1 MLDYAGAA
9 NSAAYSLGKMKDSLA
24 KIYRL
29 LSSIQV
35 LVCDVFH
42 VFIFVYLLL
51 SGRRWR
57 CWRLSPRAPWPAA
70 ARKYALLLPFLL
82 FILLFQADI
91 LVLALGVLFSVT

>member
-1 MLDYAGAA
+1 MSDPGDMLDYAGAA

-42 VFIFVYLLL
+42 VFI
-51 SGRRWR
+51 
-57 CWRLSPRAPWPAA
+57 
-70 ARKYALLLPFLL
+70 LLPSSFR
-82 FILLFQADI
+82 AKVE
-91 LVLALGVLFSVT
+91 VLAAVSPSSVTCCCV